1 MDVYYAPPARIQG
14 ILSRRFGSARRR
26 KSSPARDLRSLEKLI
41 EYIAVA
47 DGEGLKRGATM
58 SDEPVNRDAWR
69 AAIQEQPIEP
79 ELPIIDAHH
88 HIWPEAPSP
97 HFEAYDV
104 EALTFDVTRSGHN
117 IVATVFVE
125 AGTRYR
131 SAGPAMYRPV
141 GETEFVEG
149 VAREVARHG
158 TVGRGLCAGIVAH
171 ANMLL
176 GDSVEEVLIAHR
188 EASPRLRGI
197 RHIVAHDRDY
207 PGLVA
212 SRPGIMR
219 DSAFRAAFARLAS
232 HDLSFDVWLMHPQ
245 LAELAE
251 LAADFSDTRI
261 ILNHLGTPMGIGRYA
276 NGGAEGFEE
285 WRRGLAL
292 VARQPN
298 VMLKLG
304 GLNMGLT
311 GLAAPMDTSRPW
323 TSEQMA
329 RAQSRH
335 VRAAIDLFGPSRCMF
350 ESNFPVD
357 RMAASATV
365 LWNSFK
371 LMAAEFSASEK
382 AALFHDTA
390 ARGYRLALS

>member
-1 MDVYYAPPARIQG
+1 
-14 ILSRRFGSARRR
+14 
-26 KSSPARDLRSLEKLI
+26 
-41 EYIAVA
+41 
-47 DGEGLKRGATM
+47 
-58 SDEPVNRDAWR
+58 
-69 AAIQEQPIEP
+69 
-79 ELPIIDAHH
+79 
-88 HIWPEAPSP
+88 
-97 HFEAYDV
+97 
-104 EALTFDVTRSGHN
+104 
-117 IVATVFVE
+117 
-125 AGTRYR
+125 
-131 SAGPAMYRPV
+131 
-141 GETEFVEG
+141 
-149 VAREVARHG
+149 
-158 TVGRGLCAGIVAH
+158 
-171 ANMLL
+171 
-176 GDSVEEVLIAHR
+176 
-188 EASPRLRGI
+188 
-197 RHIVAHDRDY
+197 
-207 PGLVA
+207 
-212 SRPGIMR
+212 MR